1 MPARVIHFGPDDC
14 HRLMV
19 LRSAG
24 YAVDDCHSLVEL
36 RTTLANDAAPDALVT
51 SDAEGFEPKEA
62 IALVK
67 TRASIPVVL
76 FRSTNLACEDSGVD
90 LVVHCLTPPEVWL
103 SEVDALIEKCRG
115 ARPRSERPVNPSAQL
130 RRESSAAR
138 NRPRVE
144 RQRAKFEC
152 ARNAG
157 PFADELFLRQRGPG
171 QTRP

>member
-24 YAVDDCHSLVEL
+24 YAVDDCHSLVQL
-36 RTTLANDAAPDALVT
+36 RSCLANDAAPDALVT

-76 FRSTNLACEDSGVD
+76 FRSTNLACEDSDVD
-90 LVVHCLTPPEVWL
+90 LVVNCLTPPELWL
-103 SEVDALIEKCRG
+103 GEVDALIEKRRG
-115 ARPRSERPVNPSAQL
+115 VRPPTEQPVDPSSQL
-130 RRESSAAR
+130 RRESAAAR

-152 ARNAG
+152 AHNAG
-157 PFADELFLRQRGPG
+157 SVADELFLPQRGAGRTWP
-171 QTRP
+171 